1 MRELRFDELKN
12 VCTSQELGFKTT
24 DEVEPFEG
32 IIGQERAIKAFEFG
46 LNVKMKGYN
55 IYVAGPSGSGKTT
68 YAKQSAQKKAREEK
82 VPYDWCYVYNFD
94 DPRSP
99 LSLRFD
105 PGVGRQFRDD
115 MNELISFFKT
125 ELSKAF
131 ASEDYDRQKTD
142 LSRTYDDK
150 RDELIKRLDNVAA
163 DNGFSLK
170 TSSSGIIFQPVV
182 NGQLID
188 EESYDSLEED
198 VKEGINERL
207 EEMQDDV
214 NSIMRDIKGV
224 DKEYRQKMDDL
235 DYKIGMFAI
244 GHYVSSL
251 SEQRKG
257 NKIS

>member
-125 ELSKAF
+125 
-131 ASEDYDRQKTD
+131 
-142 LSRTYDDK
+142 
-150 RDELIKRLDNVAA
+150 
-163 DNGFSLK
+163 
-170 TSSSGIIFQPVV
+170 
-182 NGQLID
+182 
-188 EESYDSLEED
+188 
-198 VKEGINERL
+198 
-207 EEMQDDV
+207 
-214 NSIMRDIKGV
+214 
-224 DKEYRQKMDDL
+224 
-235 DYKIGMFAI
+235 
-244 GHYVSSL
+244 
-251 SEQRKG
+251 
-257 NKIS
+257 